1 MNFKVSGH
9 VLIACVKGD
18 VDHHTAARL
27 RNQVDGTMKE
37 HGCRDIVLDFSDVD
51 FMDSSGI
58 GVVLGRYKK
67 LVKKGGRVYV
77 AGCSNHMEKILDM
90 AGVFSVAGKAADS
103 EEALSL
109 MDGQEQIRMEV

>member
-1 MNFKVSGH
+1 
-9 VLIACVKGD
+9 
-18 VDHHTAARL
+18 
-27 RNQVDGTMKE
+27 MKE